1 MIIVIASAKGGSG
14 KSTTSVHLAAYLAN
28 RRGVGRVTLHDAD
41 RNQTSA
47 NWYQRGEE
55 NPKLPQQKFQ
65 LVPLETELDPD
76 TYDHLVIDSGADPD
90 SDELLE
96 LMEVADLL
104 IIPTAPTILDLETAI
119 ATADGLEVESDRY
132 TLLLTL
138 VQPGKSNQGP
148 TALDALQSNDLP
160 VCPHWICRR
169 SIMAQSAVSGATVNQ
184 LRTQPAK
191 QAWSEH
197 QKAFQTILRGRL

>member
-14 KSTTSVHLAAYLAN
+14 KSTTSIHLATYLSH
-28 RRGVGRVTLHDAD
+28 RRGVGRVMLHDAD

-47 NWYQRGEE
+47 NWFQRGVE

-65 LVPLETELDPD
+65 LAPLHADLDPE

-119 ATADGLEVESDRY
+119 ATADGLEVPADRY

-138 VQPGKSNQGP
+138 VPPGTSNQGA
-148 TALDALQSNDLP
+148 TALDALRSNHLQ
-160 VCPHWICRR
+160 VCRHWICRR
-169 SIMAQSAVSGATVNQ
+169 SIVAQAAVSGATVNQ

-197 QKAFQTILRGRL
+197 QKAFQTLLRGRL